1 MNADDGGLNTTLATM
16 DGRFTLSGSKSVEL
30 QHRVSTSG
38 TGGVACTFG
47 VVEVYADV
55 QIWKI

>member
-1 MNADDGGLNTTLATM
+1 M

>member
-1 MNADDGGLNTTLATM
+1 
-16 DGRFTLSGSKSVEL
+16 L
-30 QHRVSTSG
+30 QHRVSVSNP
-38 TGGVACTFG
+38 GGAACTFG